1 MDRGT
6 KRVPT
11 HTSLTLVLRT
21 FGERFANALRGAARF
36 CSCKAGGGCV
46 SLHCSHMV
54 HGIHLGT
61 PALCHP
67 QRLVALALANRCH
80 PMQSRLRKG
89 RAGGCAADCSG
100 GFSALRC
107 THAQILE
114 ERSGKLLSIIVP
126 LKAKVRPLWL
136 HGNHGHRIATTTV
149 RHGSHTWH
157 SLGCRRC
164 QGTIGYYGRSHLHAH
179 SHPHPGT
186 LWQTLTRARPR
197 EASYR
202 SPSQVNA
209 LHADTYPLAD
219 RPATAGAPKAK
230 KAKAANVEKSAA
242 KGAIVLHPALLAMEI
257 EQFKREVAPPI
268 GIVGG
273 WVRACASARP
283 TVRIVPPWPSLCAS
297 VASRR
302 ALLVR
307 S

>member
-1 MDRGT
+1 
-6 KRVPT
+6 
-11 HTSLTLVLRT
+11 
-21 FGERFANALRGAARF
+21 
-36 CSCKAGGGCV
+36 
-46 SLHCSHMV
+46 
-54 HGIHLGT
+54 
-61 PALCHP
+61 
-67 QRLVALALANRCH
+67 
-80 PMQSRLRKG
+80 MQSRRRL
-89 RAGGCAADCSG
+89 CV
-100 GFSALRC
+100 SALLAHGPWYTLGDASALPCTTACRPRPRQSVPSDAIPLAKGQNRRMRSRLFRWLQRLLC

-136 HGNHGHRIATTTV
+136 HGNHGHRIATTAV
-149 RHGSHTWH
+149 RHGSHTSH

-219 RPATAGAPKAK
+219 RPVTAGAPKAK

-273 WVRACASARP
+273 CVRARPPPRLSGSCLHGRRSVHQWRPAVRCSSAHELAWMRC
-283 TVRIVPPWPSLCAS
+283 RSWQRCFMRR
-297 VASRR
+297 SRR
-302 ALLVR
+302 LET
-307 S
+307 STCSG